1 MLNEKDAEYVSDGPD
16 YFKFELINNSFLYK
30 SNEFYDPLVLYNYF
44 FKSTP
49 SIYAYKHQ
57 LKTDDLVI
65 WFKSEFKKIILKF
78 VSCNDYVYDSSKAS
92 SKINFIE
99 YFFVLPNDILVFIS
113 WNHLKVLYNPE
124 TLSSENE
131 AKVIFDKAEKQIK
144 KLKKKVKVNIYLL
157 MNLQFGLELKELPL
171 KKRCFNIT
179 TNYNDDL
186 PHDDIL
192 VKLNAN
198 ESGMFLFY
206 GQPGTGK
213 SSYIEYVINQL
224 NKTVIFLSPK
234 NASALDD
241 PNFTEILVNNP
252 NAIIIVEDAELLLKS
267 RDHDINANGISTLLS
282 ITDGLLGS
290 LGIQVIATFNT
301 QLAMIDKALLRKGR
315 CKVIYEFKPLSINK
329 TNVLLH
335 QLGFITSPQDKSLC
349 LSDIYY
355 YNENDPENISKTTI
369 GFSK

>member
-1 MLNEKDAEYVSDGPD
+1 MLNDKEAEYVSSEPD
-16 YFKFELINNSFLYK
+16 YNKQELLNNTFLYK
-30 SNEFYDPLVLYNYF
+30 SSEFFDPLVLYNYYF
-44 FKSTP
+44 SMVP
-49 SIYAYKHQ
+49 SIRAYKHQ
-57 LKTDDLVI
+57 LRSHDLEKWVADT
-65 WFKSEFKKIILKF
+65 F
-78 VSCNDYVYDSSKAS
+78 VSHFQESISCQDFVYDSSKLQ
-92 SKINFIE
+92 SKKNFVEHCFIMSKD
-99 YFFVLPNDILVFIS
+99 VLVWVT
-113 WNHLKVLYNPE
+113 WNHFKVLFN
-124 TLSSENE
+124 
-131 AKVIFDKAEKQIK
+131 AKDEDSVRFANSIFEQADKKIRN
-144 KLKKKVKVNIYLL
+144 LKKKVKKNIFLL

-171 KKRCFNIT
+171 KKRSFNIA

-186 PHDDIL
+186 PHDDIIA
-192 VKLNAN
+192 KLNAN

-252 NAIIIVEDAELLLKS
+252 NAVIIVEDAELLLKS
-267 RDHDINANGISTLLS
+267 RDHDINTNGISTLLS

-301 QLAMIDKALLRKGR
+301 QLSMIDKALLRKGR
-315 CKVIYEFKPLSINK
+315 CKVIYEFKPLSLNK
-329 TNVLLH
+329 TNDLLH
-335 QLGFITSPQDKSLC
+335 QLGFITSPQNKPLS

-355 YNENDPENISKTTI
+355 FNENDPENISKTTI